1 VRSGSRMKSLFL
13 GDVVGRAG
21 RDVVVENVPA
31 LRERL
36 SLDLVVVNGENAAGG
51 FGITAEI
58 CKAFYAA
65 GVDIV
70 TGGNHSWDQQ
80 QVIGYI
86 DSDTRL
92 LRPLNIAPDAPGRGA
107 QIYTLAGRKVM
118 VINLQGQVFMEP
130 NDSPFRAVDKALDG
144 ARLGTTVQFILVD
157 FHAEATSEKMA
168 MGHFLDGRVSAV
180 FGSHQQVPTADSMIL
195 NGGTAYQ
202 TDAGMCGDYDSV
214 IGMDKAVPLD
224 RFAGRVVRARMT
236 PALGE
241 GTLCGVVVETDDV
254 TGLATA
260 VAPIRLGGRLAPT
273 SPS

>member
-1 VRSGSRMKSLFL
+1 MKSLFL

-36 SLDLVVVNGENAAGG
+36 SIDLVVVNGENAAGG

-130 NDSPFRAVDKALDG
+130 NDNPFRAVDKALDG
-144 ARLGTTVQFILVD
+144 VRLGATVQFILVD

-214 IGMDKAVPLD
+214 IGMDKGVPLD

>member
-1 VRSGSRMKSLFL
+1 MKCLFL

-21 RDVVVENVPA
+21 RDAVIDNVA
-31 LRERL
+31 DLRARL

-51 FGITAEI
+51 FGITEEI
-58 CKAFYAA
+58 CRQFYAA

-86 DSDTRL
+86 DGDSRL
-92 LRPLNIAPDAPGRGA
+92 LRPLNIAPDAPGRGS
-107 QIYTLAGRKVM
+107 QIYDLAGRKVM

-130 NDSPFRAVDKALDG
+130 NDSPFRAVDKAL
-144 ARLGTTVQFILVD
+144 ANVRLGATVHFILVD

-180 FGSHQQVPTADSMIL
+180 FGSHQQVPTADAMIL
-195 NGGTAYQ
+195 SGGTAYQ

-214 IGMDKAVPLD
+214 IGMDKNVPLD

-241 GTLCGVVVETDDV
+241 ATLCGVYVETSDQ
-254 TGLATA
+254 TGLATS
-260 VAPIRLGGRLAPT
+260 VAPVRLGGRLAPA
-273 SPS
+273 SPVS

>member
-1 VRSGSRMKSLFL
+1 MKSLFL

-107 QIYTLAGRKVM
+107 QVYTLAGRKVM

-130 NDSPFRAVDKALDG
+130 NDNPFRAVDKALDG
-144 ARLGTTVQFILVD
+144 VRLGATVQLILVD
-157 FHAEATSEKMA
+157 FHAEATSEKMG

-214 IGMDKAVPLD
+214 IGMDKAAPLD

-241 GTLCGVVVETDDV
+241 GTLCGVVVETDDA

>member
-1 VRSGSRMKSLFL
+1 MRSLFL

-80 QVIGYI
+80 QVVGYI
-86 DSDTRL
+86 DSDMRL

-107 QIYTLAGRKVM
+107 QVYTLAGRKVM

-130 NDSPFRAVDKALDG
+130 IDNPFRAADKALDG
-144 ARLGTTVQFILVD
+144 VRLGATVQFILVD

-214 IGMDKAVPLD
+214 IGMDKSVPLG
-224 RFAGRVVRARMT
+224 RFTGRVARARMT

-254 TGLATA
+254 TGLATT

-273 SPS
+273 SPP

>member
-1 VRSGSRMKSLFL
+1 MKCLFL

-21 RDVVVENVPA
+21 RDAVIEKVPS

-36 SLDLVVVNGENAAGG
+36 GLDMVVVNGENAAGG
-51 FGITAEI
+51 FGITEEI
-58 CKAFYAA
+58 CQAFYGA

-86 DSDTRL
+86 DGDTRL
-92 LRPLNIAPDAPGRGA
+92 MRPLNIAPDAPGRGA
-107 QIYTLAGRKVM
+107 QIYNLAGRKVM

-130 NDSPFRAVDKALDG
+130 NDSPFRAVEKAL
-144 ARLGTTVQFILVD
+144 ANVRLGATVNFILVD

-214 IGMDKAVPLD
+214 IGMDKGVPLD
-224 RFAGRVVRARMT
+224 RFAGRVIRARMT

-241 GTLCGVVVETDDV
+241 ATLCGVFVETDDT
-254 TGLATA
+254 TGLATT
-260 VAPIRLGGRLAPT
+260 VAPVRQGGRLAPAWPV
-273 SPS
+273 S

>member
-1 VRSGSRMKSLFL
+1 MKSLFL

-92 LRPLNIAPDAPGRGA
+92 LRPFNIAPDAPGRGA
-107 QIYTLAGRKVM
+107 QIYTLAGRPVM

-130 NDSPFRAVDKALDG
+130 NDNPFRAVDKALDG

>member
-1 VRSGSRMKSLFL
+1 MKSLFL

-36 SLDLVVVNGENAAGG
+36 SLDLIVVNGENAAGG

-130 NDSPFRAVDKALDG
+130 NDNPFRAVDKALDG
-144 ARLGTTVQFILVD
+144 VRLGATVQFILVD

-214 IGMDKAVPLD
+214 IGMDKGVPLD

-260 VAPIRLGGRLAPT
+260 VAPIRLGGRLMPT

>member
-1 VRSGSRMKSLFL
+1 MKSLFL

-21 RDVVVENVPA
+21 RDVVVDNVPA
-31 LRERL
+31 LRKQL
-36 SLDLVVVNGENAAGG
+36 ALDLVVVNGENAAGG
-51 FGITAEI
+51 FGITADI
-58 CKAFYAA
+58 CKAFYDA

-86 DSDTRL
+86 DGDTRL

-107 QIYTLAGRKVM
+107 QIYNLNGRQVM

-130 NDSPFRAVDKALDG
+130 NDNPFRAVDKVLAG
-144 ARLGTTVQFILVD
+144 VRLGSSVQFILVD

-180 FGSHQQVPTADSMIL
+180 FGSHQQVPTADTMVL
-195 NGGTAYQ
+195 PGGTAYQ
-202 TDAGMCGDYDSV
+202 TDAGMCGDYNSV
-214 IGMDKAVPLD
+214 IGMDKGVPLD
-224 RFAGRVVRARMT
+224 RFTGRVVKARMT

-241 GTLCGVVVETDDV
+241 ATLCGVVVETDDA

-260 VAPIRLGGRLAPT
+260 AAPIRLGGHLAPT
-273 SPS
+273 TPA

>member
-1 VRSGSRMKSLFL
+1 MKSLFL

-21 RDVVVENVPA
+21 RDVVIENVPT
-31 LRERL
+31 LREEL

-51 FGITAEI
+51 FGITEEI

-80 QVIGYI
+80 QVVGYI
-86 DSDTRL
+86 DGDTRL

-107 QIYTLAGRKVM
+107 QVYALAGRQVM

-130 NDSPFRAVDKALDG
+130 NDNPFRAVDRALEG
-144 ARLGTTVQFILVD
+144 VRLGATVQFILVD

-180 FGSHQQVPTADSMIL
+180 FGSHQQVPTADAMVLS
-195 NGGTAYQ
+195 GGTAYQ

-214 IGMDKAVPLD
+214 IGMDKAVPLN
-224 RFAGRVVRARMT
+224 RFTGRVIKARMT

-241 GTLCGVVVETDDV
+241 ATLCGVVVETDDT

-260 VAPIRLGGRLAPT
+260 VAPVRIGGRLAPT
-273 SPS
+273 MPS

>member
-1 VRSGSRMKSLFL
+1 MKSLFL

-130 NDSPFRAVDKALDG
+130 NDNPFRAVDKALDG
-144 ARLGTTVQFILVD
+144 VRLGATVQFILVD

-214 IGMDKAVPLD
+214 IGMDKGVPLD

-241 GTLCGVVVETDDV
+241 GTLCGVVVETDDT

-260 VAPIRLGGRLAPT
+260 VAPIRLGGRLMPT